1 MEKEFDTMTYG
12 TLPLQL
18 DVKKGI
24 FLNKGIPVKAVLDL
38 ETGEV
43 TFKVSD
49 KDLEEVRKLSEKE

>member
-24 FLNKGIPVKAVLDL
+24 FLNKGVLL
-38 ETGEV
+38 Q
-43 TFKVSD
+43 S
-49 KDLEEVRKLSEKE
+49 

>member
-24 FLNKGIPVKAVLDL
+24 F
-38 ETGEV
+38 
-43 TFKVSD
+43 
-49 KDLEEVRKLSEKE
+49 

>member
-38 ETGEV
+38 EQV
-43 TFKVSD
+43 K
-49 KDLEEVRKLSEKE
+49 